1 MASPKDAVQNLL
13 KGEIDVIDHLFPADA
28 QRLSEMKGVR
38 VASFPLPSVH
48 MLVPCSD
55 HKFLADRN
63 FRRALQYAINREDI
77 LKGELLQ
84 NREIPGCRVISG
96 PFPAGLDVSDPLG
109 YAYDEKITPRSYQP
123 QVAMLLTVLAKKQME
138 KVAEKLKEKPPELQP
153 IRLAVPNDALSQIA
167 CEAIKSQW
175 EVIGLKIETVL
186 MPIGKT
192 WPEEG
197 TADIVYVAAAVWEPI
212 TDARRILGPD
222 GLAKSKDQLVGLGLR
237 QLEQANNWRD
247 VRDRLHELHA
257 IASNELPVIPLWQLI
272 DSFAYREQLNGIG
285 INIVSLYQN
294 VERWQLRF

>member
-1 MASPKDAVQNLL
+1 M
-13 KGEIDVIDHLFPADA
+13 
-28 QRLSEMKGVR
+28 
-38 VASFPLPSVH
+38 
-48 MLVPCSD
+48 
-55 HKFLADRN
+55 
-63 FRRALQYAINREDI
+63 
-77 LKGELLQ
+77 
-84 NREIPGCRVISG
+84 
-96 PFPAGLDVSDPLG
+96 
-109 YAYDEKITPRSYQP
+109 
-123 QVAMLLTVLAKKQME
+123 
-138 KVAEKLKEKPPELQP
+138 
-153 IRLAVPNDALSQIA
+153 
-167 CEAIKSQW
+167 
-175 EVIGLKIETVL
+175 IGLKIETVL